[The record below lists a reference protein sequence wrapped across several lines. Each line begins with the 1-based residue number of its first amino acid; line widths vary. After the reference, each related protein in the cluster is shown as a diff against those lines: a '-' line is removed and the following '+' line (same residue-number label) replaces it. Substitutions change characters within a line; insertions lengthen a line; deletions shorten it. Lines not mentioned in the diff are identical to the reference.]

1 VPAASAVVGVAD
13 RLFVVGPGCSSSGSP
28 SGARP
33 LCSLAAALGPVAG
46 GSLARSLASVA
57 SALRL
62 STKKSIVVLDELGAG
77 TLSADG
83 AGLAAAAA
91 ASLGAKGARALLP
104 THHGELA
111 QSSLMLRLGEFDLG
125 SGLGGSGGS
134 SSLAGGVGVA
144 SMKVLVREVEEEE
157 GEENKS
163 KSRNK
168 TLLVTPL
175 FRLEPAPDGPAPAYG
190 LAAAAAAGM
199 PAAVVRRAAEV
210 AAAAAIGG
218 GSGGGG
224 RGAGARGRPGDFSSS
239 SACDPRLAAASA
251 RAAGR
256 AATLLARVATLPV
269 ASAQGGRLCEEA
281 RALLEEALLEG
292 GEGGGVG

>member
-1 VPAASAVVGVAD
+1 MPAASAVVGVAD
-13 RLFVVGPGCSSSGSP
+13 RLFAVGPGCSSSGSP

-111 QSSLMLRLGEFDLG
+111 QSSLMSRLGEFDLG

-168 TLLVTPL
+168 TRLVTPL

-218 GSGGGG
+218 GSGG

-292 GEGGGVG
+292 GEGGGEG

>member
-1 VPAASAVVGVAD
+1 MPAASAVVGVAD

-91 ASLGAKGARALLP
+91 ASLGAKRARALLP

-111 QSSLMLRLGEFDLG
+111 QSSLMSRLGEFDLG

-210 AAAAAIGG
+210 AAAIGG

-224 RGAGARGRPGDFSSS
+224 RGAGARGRPGDFSS

-292 GEGGGVG
+292 GEGGGEG